1 MFEDLKV
8 KELKFA
14 TLFLKPEVYDKGIK
28 IDYIGIEIPNK
39 FIVGFGLD
47 YNGLGRNCPEIY
59 QLKDTVR
66 ILQNKLNNQT
76 VYLQAVHQKIKN
88 Q

>member
-1 MFEDLKV
+1 MSNIFKAMKAKKKRAVDPNAPPRPNLMTHDV
-8 KELKFA
+8 KIRDQQNTVAMLQS
-14 TLFLKPEVYDKGIK
+14 
-28 IDYIGIEIPNK
+28 
-39 FIVGFGLD
+39 
-47 YNGLGRNCPEIY
+47 EIY

-66 ILQNKLNNQT
+66 SLQNKLNNQT

>member
-1 MFEDLKV
+1 MSNIFKAMKAKKKRAVDPDAPPRPNLMTHDV
-8 KELKFA
+8 KIRDQQNA
-14 TLFLKPEVYDKGIK
+14 VAMMQS
-28 IDYIGIEIPNK
+28 
-39 FIVGFGLD
+39 
-47 YNGLGRNCPEIY
+47 EIY

-66 ILQNKLNNQT
+66 SLQNKLNTQT

>member
-1 MFEDLKV
+1 MSDIFKAMKAKKKRAVNPDAPPRPNLMTHDV
-8 KELKFA
+8 KIRDQQNAMSALQS
-14 TLFLKPEVYDKGIK
+14 
-28 IDYIGIEIPNK
+28 
-39 FIVGFGLD
+39 
-47 YNGLGRNCPEIY
+47 EIY